1 MPSFRANILQ
11 PSVGRRK
18 MVALSSCEKF
28 VVAHKSTHCHRNGYQ
43 FVSTGFEVFVVRTNS
58 VLNQK
63 LLIGEAEERGLSQMV
78 ALIVHFLTTSV

>member
-1 MPSFRANILQ
+1 
-11 PSVGRRK
+11 
-18 MVALSSCEKF
+18 
-28 VVAHKSTHCHRNGYQ
+28 
-43 FVSTGFEVFVVRTNS
+43 VSTGFEVFVVRTNS